1 MTNRYDASGSQSEF
15 QPGSDGEVLRNL
27 LDVTSPEEMDEIE
40 LDLLDQLYQYIFR
53 KDFPDRS
60 LTIADLKSWHHQWLG
75 NVYPWAGE
83 VRNVNLS
90 KGDFH
95 FAAADQIP
103 RLLDEFQETCLD
115 RFTPSYGLSDEALS
129 EALAIT
135 HVELILIHPFRE
147 GNGRLARLLADVMAA
162 QTNRGLL
169 DYSEWDRD
177 KDRYFAAIQQ
187 GLDRTYGPMIELTSK
202 ALKD

>member
-1 MTNRYDASGSQSEF
+1 VTNRYDASGSQSEF
-15 QPGSDGEVLRNL
+15 QPGSNGEVLRNQL
-27 LDVTSPEEMDEIE
+27 GISKPEEMDEIE
-40 LDLLDQLYQYIFR
+40 LDLLDQLYQYTFR
-53 KDFPDRS
+53 RHFPDRR
-60 LTIADLKSWHHQWLG
+60 LTVADLKSWHHQWLG

-83 VRNVNLS
+83 PRNVNLS

-115 RFTPSYGLSDEALS
+115 RFTPSHDLSDAALC
-129 EALAIT
+129 EALAMT

-147 GNGRLARLLADVMAA
+147 GNGRLARLVADVMAA
-162 QTNRGLL
+162 QANRGLL

-177 KDRYFAAIQQ
+177 KERYFAAIQQ
-187 GLDRTYGPMIELTSK
+187 GLDEDYGPMVGLMSE

>member
-1 MTNRYDASGSQSEF
+1 MSNRYDASGSQSEF

-27 LDVTSPEEMDEIE
+27 LDVTNPEHMDEIE
-40 LDLLDQLYQYIFR
+40 LDLLEQLYQSVFE
-53 KDFPDRS
+53 KDFPDRR
-60 LTIADLKSWHHQWLG
+60 LTVTDLKSWHHQWLG

-83 VRNVNLS
+83 IRSVNLS

-95 FAAADQIP
+95 FAAADQIS

-115 RFTPSYGLSDEALS
+115 RFTPSQGLSDKALFK
-129 EALAIT
+129 ALAVT

-147 GNGRLARLLADVMAA
+147 GNGRLARLIADVMAMQA
-162 QTNRGLL
+162 NRGLL
-169 DYSEWDRD
+169 DYTKWDRD
-177 KDRYFAAIQQ
+177 RERYFSAIQQ
-187 GLDRTYGPMIELTSK
+187 GLARAYGPMVELMSE

>member
-15 QPGSDGEVLRNL
+15 QPGSEGEVLRNL
-27 LDVTSPEEMDEIE
+27 LDVTNPDEMDEIE
-40 LDLLDQLYQYIFR
+40 LDLLDQIYQSIFR
-53 KDFPDRS
+53 RNFPDRR
-60 LTIADLKSWHHQWLG
+60 LAVADLESWHYQWLG

-90 KGDFH
+90 KGNFH
-95 FAAADQIP
+95 FAAADQVP
-103 RLLDEFQETCLD
+103 RLLHEFQETCLN
-115 RFTPSYGLSDEALS
+115 RFTPSHGLSEEALS

-162 QTNRGLL
+162 QANRGLL
-169 DYSEWDRD
+169 DYSEWDRN
-177 KDRYFAAIQQ
+177 KERYFAAIQQ
-187 GLDRTYGPMIELTSK
+187 GLDRIYGPMIELTSE

>member
-1 MTNRYDASGSQSEF
+1 MVDRYKPSGSQSEF

-27 LDVTSPEEMDEIE
+27 LDITSAEEMDEIE
-40 LDLLDQLYQYIFR
+40 LDLLDQLYQSIFR
-53 KDFPDRS
+53 KGFPDRR
-60 LTIADLKSWHHQWLG
+60 LTVADLRSWHHQWLG
-75 NVYPWAGE
+75 NVYAWAGE

-103 RLLDEFQETCLD
+103 RLLDEFQEACLN
-115 RFTPSYGLSDEALS
+115 RFTPNHRLSDEALS
-129 EALAIT
+129 EALAVT

-147 GNGRLARLLADVMAA
+147 GNGRLARLLCDVMAVQA
-162 QTNRGLL
+162 DRDLL
-169 DYSEWDRD
+169 DYTEWDRD
-177 KDRYFAAIQQ
+177 KERYFAAIQQ
-187 GLDRTYGPMIELTSK
+187 GLARTYAPMIELIYE